1 MRRTISLLIVT
12 IICTALIF
20 AGCAA
25 PQRTAPKSAS
35 AGRYVPTEV
44 KKQPVQGVVYDEK
57 YENPQRHY
65 ELGQLYRQ
73 DAKWVQADAEY
84 SVALQFEPGHK
95 QAQAAMVK
103 MNLERG
109 DKDTSKLL
117 ADSYINQSAYS
128 AEALL
133 RLGQA
138 FMSESLDEYAYECF
152 DKGAAIAPDYAAI
165 HTQIGYYYKKK
176 GDAVRAEEAFKK
188 SFRLDPYSSEVAGE
202 LGRMGVVVEVQKRQ
216 N

>member
-1 MRRTISLLIVT
+1 MIRTVSLMIVMLICAAF
-12 IICTALIF
+12 IL
-20 AGCAA
+20 AGCNE
-25 PQRTAPKSAS
+25 PQNTTQ
-35 AGRYVPTEV
+35 GRYMPTEV
-44 KKQPVQGVVYDEK
+44 KKPQVQTVIDEEK

-65 ELGQLYRQ
+65 ELGQIYRK

-109 DKDTSKLL
+109 DKETSKLL
-117 ADSYINQSAYS
+117 ADSYISQSAYS

-133 RLGQA
+133 HLGKA
-138 FMSESLDEYAYECF
+138 FASESLDEYAYECF
-152 DKGAAIAPDYAAI
+152 TKASALAPDYAAVY
-165 HTQIGYYYKKK
+165 TQMGYYYKKK
-176 GDAVRAEEAFKK
+176 GDTARAEEAFKK
-188 SFRLDPYSSEVAGE
+188 SFHLDPYSAEVAGE
-202 LGRMGVVVEVQKRQ
+202 LGKMGVVVEVQKRL